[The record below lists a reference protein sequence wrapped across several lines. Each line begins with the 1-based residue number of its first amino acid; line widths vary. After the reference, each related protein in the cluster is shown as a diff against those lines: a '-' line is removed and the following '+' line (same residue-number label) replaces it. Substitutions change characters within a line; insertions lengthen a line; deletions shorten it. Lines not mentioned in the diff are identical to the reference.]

1 MKKNTA
7 FSLVE
12 LSVVI
17 LVIGILIAGITQS
30 GRLIRQIKLSTARS
44 VTSSSDVNSIRDVTA
59 WFEASSEGNFTN
71 INDVTD
77 VENNDVIKLWNDVN
91 PQKPKSDRPKLT
103 NDATNKQPKYTA
115 NGINGIPS
123 LYFDG
128 DSTNPDH
135 LFTTDIPTMPI
146 LSSDKTFSIF
156 AVFRPDLGAT
166 KTKSIVTQIGNGT
179 TLANDYISIGFWGDN
194 NNNGKPGLIGNSTKV
209 NNWLRDVTVSEQN
222 DYIVGAIVD
231 FSYDGNDSAKVK
243 NQVALYVNSIDS
255 VNTLVNGVDGFQSG
269 ITPTDIVL
277 ANGKFVVGANA
288 AGTVSDAFKGM
299 ISEVIIFDRKL
310 KDEEAKAVMGYL
322 RKKYNINK

>member
-59 WFEASSEGNFTN
+59 WFESSSEGNFTN
-71 INDVTD
+71 INDVSD
-77 VENNDVIKLWNDVN
+77 VENNDIIKLWNDVN

-103 NDATNKQPKYTA
+103 IDATNKQPKYLT
-115 NGINGIPS
+115 NGINGIPT

-128 DSTNPDH
+128 DSTDPDH
-135 LFTTDIPTMPI
+135 IFTTDAPTMPV
-146 LSSDKTFSIF
+146 LSADKSFSMF

-166 KTKSIVTQIGNGT
+166 KAKSIVTQIGNGT
-179 TLANDYISIGFWGDN
+179 TLADDYISIGFWGDAT
-194 NNNGKPGLIGNSTKV
+194 NNGKPGFIGNDTKA
-209 NNWLRDVTVSEQN
+209 NNWLRDVAVNEQN
-222 DYIVGAIVD
+222 DYIVGAVVD
-231 FSYDGNDSAKVK
+231 YSYDGTDTAKLK
-243 NQVALYVNSIDS
+243 SQVILYVNAIDP
-255 VNTLVNGVDGFQSG
+255 VNTIVDSNDGFQSG
-269 ITPTDIVL
+269 LVATDTVL
-277 ANGKFVVGANA
+277 ANGKFVIGANA
-288 AGTVSDAFKGM
+288 AGTSAEAFKGM
-299 ISEVIIFDRKL
+299 ISEVIIFDRRL
-310 KDEEAKAVMGYL
+310 KDEEAKSVMGYL